1 MEDNSKN
8 FSEIKIALNQLKIN
22 QLRIEKQFSLMLIII
37 LCLLIFLFIGLISIV
52 EVTRNDVFE
61 NLKLLFFVILIF
73 LAIFG
78 LYKYFQVGNKEA
90 KLQIKSKIVK
100 GEEINAFKKY
110 FLYFKQYY
118 YLTILLFTVLMPSII
133 IYLVLSIFIPS

>member
-90 KLQIKSKIVK
+90 KLQIKSKIDK